1 VEVAITHAGGQG
13 LMFLVHDYCWCRR
26 GMHPKPIED
35 SGIGVAMEGKLEPS
49 LVGFQRTQRR
59 PS

>member
-1 VEVAITHAGGQG
+1 MIIVDAVEECIS
-13 LMFLVHDYCWCRR
+13 R
-26 GMHPKPIED
+26 PIED
-35 SGIGVAMEGKLEPS
+35 SGIGVATEGKLEPS